1 GGMEDKWFALKL
13 AEGDRQ
19 TAYFRLDAISG
30 IAPAGL
36 GSRVWVHGAP
46 VLVEEKPPQILQ
58 KMKAAKPLFGDSN
71 SSKAP
76 A

>member
-1 GGMEDKWFALKL
+1 MEDKWFALKL

-46 VLVEEKPPQILQ
+46 VLVEEKPPQVLQ
-58 KMKAAKPLFGDSN
+58 KMKTAKTLLST
-71 SSKAP
+71 S
-76 A
+76 